1 MTSKLTVG
9 GLFSGVGGIELAFKK
24 AGFDISWANDIDI
37 YAHKTYQSI
46 MGSDHYVGNTPLS
59 IEQLLTPK
67 YRDQITQV
75 DVLVGGFP
83 CQAFSIAGY
92 RKGFDDERGNLF
104 FSIIDLLKHLK
115 KTSELPKALLLEN
128 VKNFKTH
135 DNNNTYNEVKKQLGK
150 LGYSVY
156 TKILNTKDYTNIPQN
171 RERTFIVCF
180 RGESMWNDF
189 SIDELSDFSSD
200 FESIYYN
207 KTILENCESTVG
219 FDRSFRNLSYGEK
232 TLPIH
237 SFLDLKEKDPIFY
250 YSKGKYYDMLADIK
264 TNKDTFYQIR
274 RVYVRENKSNVCPT
288 LTANMGTG
296 GHNVPIFKVSDGVF
310 RKLTPK
316 ECFNLQGYGN
326 ISLPKDMANSHLY
339 KQAGNSVT
347 VPLIRKIAEIIR
359 VNLESKKTK
368 RTSLD
373 NVLQ

>member
-1 MTSKLTVG
+1 
-9 GLFSGVGGIELAFKK
+9 
-24 AGFDISWANDIDI
+24 
-37 YAHKTYQSI
+37 
-46 MGSDHYVGNTPLS
+46 
-59 IEQLLTPK
+59 
-67 YRDQITQV
+67 V

-92 RKGFDDERGNLF
+92 RKCFDDERGNLF
-104 FSIIDLLKHLK
+104 FRIGDLLKYLK
-115 KTSELPKALLLEN
+115 IASELPKALLLEN

-135 DNNNTYNEVKKQLGK
+135 DNKNTYNEVKKQLGK

-180 RGESMWNDF
+180 RGESVWNDF

-207 KTILENCESTVG
+207 KTILENCKSTVG
-219 FDRSFRNLSYGEK
+219 FDRAFRNLSSGKK

-237 SFLDLKEKDPIFY
+237 SFLDLKEKDPIYY
-250 YSKGKYYDMLADIK
+250 YSKGKYYDMLADMN
-264 TNKDTFYQIR
+264 TNNDTFYQIR

-310 RKLTPK
+310 RKLTPR

-368 RTSLD
+368 RISLD
-373 NVLQ
+373 NVL